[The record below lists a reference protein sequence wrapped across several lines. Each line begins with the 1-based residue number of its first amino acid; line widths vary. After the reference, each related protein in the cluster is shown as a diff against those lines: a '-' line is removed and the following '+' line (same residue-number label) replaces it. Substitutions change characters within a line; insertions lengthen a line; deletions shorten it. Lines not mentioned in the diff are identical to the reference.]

1 MNLNLFLGQG
11 MDGRNVYW
19 ANAENAHI
27 SILGQSGTG
36 KTYLIS
42 RLAKEACR
50 QGFNV
55 VIPDYS
61 DSFLQM
67 QDSCVLHT
75 DIRKINLDILSNSKG
90 RDVEARAEE
99 LISSIRLFC
108 EIGIVKQD
116 TIRQLA
122 VSFLQENSTNETVPE
137 LISYCEKQ
145 LKASSEIEMIRNYLG
160 LIVPISADAYTHVS
174 IRQPGMIHIIQFPY
188 WMGSDQRLKYTE
200 MILAQ
205 VWNEQICPC
214 MASKPV
220 IFVLDEAHGLHLGS
234 QNMSTRILREG
245 RKFGISGWFIT
256 QWADDIKMLNTL
268 SQAALRIFFR
278 PGTENIK
285 SLAKALAHGNLK
297 SALQYRQ
304 MIAGMRVGDFFFFN
318 TSGNAVYVKTPTP
331 IKSKKGEITMVY
343 NLNDLPLTLRVE
355 EVAEILRIGRGS
367 AYELIRCGRLHAIRM
382 GRRILVPRS
391 SLESFLTNAA

>member
-11 MDGRNVYW
+11 VDGRNVYW

-27 SILGQSGTG
+27 SVLGQSGTG

-55 VIPDYS
+55 VIPDCS

-75 DIRKINLDILSNSKG
+75 DIRKINLDILSNSKE

-318 TSGNAVYVKTPTP
+318 TSGNAVYVKNTDTNQ
-331 IKSKKGEITMVY
+331 IQEGGNY
-343 NLNDLPLTLRVE
+343 NGL
-355 EVAEILRIGRGS
+355 
-367 AYELIRCGRLHAIRM
+367 
-382 GRRILVPRS
+382 
-391 SLESFLTNAA
+391 

>member
-11 MDGRNVYW
+11 VDGRNVYW

-108 EIGIVKQD
+108 KIGIVKQD

-304 MIAGMRVGDFFFFN
+304 MIAGMPVSY
-318 TSGNAVYVKTPTP
+318 TH
-331 IKSKKGEITMVY
+331 
-343 NLNDLPLTLRVE
+343 LTLPTNSRV
-355 EVAEILRIGRGS
+355 
-367 AYELIRCGRLHAIRM
+367 
-382 GRRILVPRS
+382 
-391 SLESFLTNAA
+391 

>member
-1 MNLNLFLGQG
+1 
-11 MDGRNVYW
+11 
-19 ANAENAHI
+19 
-27 SILGQSGTG
+27 
-36 KTYLIS
+36 
-42 RLAKEACR
+42 
-50 QGFNV
+50 
-55 VIPDYS
+55 
-61 DSFLQM
+61 
-67 QDSCVLHT
+67 
-75 DIRKINLDILSNSKG
+75 
-90 RDVEARAEE
+90 
-99 LISSIRLFC
+99 
-108 EIGIVKQD
+108 
-116 TIRQLA
+116 
-122 VSFLQENSTNETVPE
+122 
-137 LISYCEKQ
+137 
-145 LKASSEIEMIRNYLG
+145 MIRNYLG

-318 TSGNAVYVKTPTP
+318 TSGNAVYVKTPIP

-367 AYELIRCGRLHAIRM
+367 AYELIRCGKLHAIRM

>member
-11 MDGRNVYW
+11 VDGRNVYW

-108 EIGIVKQD
+108 KIGIVKQD

-174 IRQPGMIHIIQFPY
+174 ICQPGMIHIIQFPY

-220 IFVLDEAHGLHLGS
+220 IFILDEAHGLHLKHLVTGS
-234 QNMSTRILREG
+234 FTHFLSSRYGEYQVLGKSACAWEPQKCSAISTDDCWYACWRFFLLQYIWECRLCKKHRYQSNPRRG
-245 RKFGISGWFIT
+245 KLQWFI
-256 QWADDIKMLNTL
+256 I
-268 SQAALRIFFR
+268 
-278 PGTENIK
+278 
-285 SLAKALAHGNLK
+285 
-297 SALQYRQ
+297 
-304 MIAGMRVGDFFFFN
+304 
-318 TSGNAVYVKTPTP
+318 
-331 IKSKKGEITMVY
+331 
-343 NLNDLPLTLRVE
+343 
-355 EVAEILRIGRGS
+355 
-367 AYELIRCGRLHAIRM
+367 
-382 GRRILVPRS
+382 
-391 SLESFLTNAA
+391 

>member
-11 MDGRNVYW
+11 VDGRNVYW

-108 EIGIVKQD
+108 KARHNSPACCFVFTRKQHERNGSRTD
-116 TIRQLA
+116 
-122 VSFLQENSTNETVPE
+122 FL
-137 LISYCEKQ
+137 L
-145 LKASSEIEMIRNYLG
+145 
-160 LIVPISADAYTHVS
+160 
-174 IRQPGMIHIIQFPY
+174 
-188 WMGSDQRLKYTE
+188 
-200 MILAQ
+200 
-205 VWNEQICPC
+205 
-214 MASKPV
+214 
-220 IFVLDEAHGLHLGS
+220 
-234 QNMSTRILREG
+234 
-245 RKFGISGWFIT
+245 
-256 QWADDIKMLNTL
+256 
-268 SQAALRIFFR
+268 
-278 PGTENIK
+278 
-285 SLAKALAHGNLK
+285 
-297 SALQYRQ
+297 
-304 MIAGMRVGDFFFFN
+304 
-318 TSGNAVYVKTPTP
+318 
-331 IKSKKGEITMVY
+331 
-343 NLNDLPLTLRVE
+343 
-355 EVAEILRIGRGS
+355 
-367 AYELIRCGRLHAIRM
+367 
-382 GRRILVPRS
+382 
-391 SLESFLTNAA
+391 

>member
-11 MDGRNVYW
+11 VDGRNVYW

-55 VIPDYS
+55 VIPDCS

-220 IFVLDEAHGLHLGS
+220 IFILDEAHGLHLGS

-245 RKFGISGWFIT
+245 
-256 QWADDIKMLNTL
+256 
-268 SQAALRIFFR
+268 
-278 PGTENIK
+278 
-285 SLAKALAHGNLK
+285 
-297 SALQYRQ
+297 
-304 MIAGMRVGDFFFFN
+304 
-318 TSGNAVYVKTPTP
+318 
-331 IKSKKGEITMVY
+331 
-343 NLNDLPLTLRVE
+343 
-355 EVAEILRIGRGS
+355 
-367 AYELIRCGRLHAIRM
+367 
-382 GRRILVPRS
+382 
-391 SLESFLTNAA
+391 

>member
-11 MDGRNVYW
+11 VDGRNVYW

-108 EIGIVKQD
+108 KIGIVKQD

-268 SQAALRIFFR
+268 SQAALRISSR
-278 PGTENIK
+278 YGEYQV
-285 SLAKALAHGNLK
+285 LGK
-297 SALQYRQ
+297 SACAWEPQKCSAISTDDCWYACWRFFLLQYIWECRLC
-304 MIAGMRVGDFFFFN
+304 
-318 TSGNAVYVKTPTP
+318 
-331 IKSKKGEITMVY
+331 KKHRHQS
-343 NLNDLPLTLRVE
+343 NPR
-355 EVAEILRIGRGS
+355 RGK
-367 AYELIRCGRLHAIRM
+367 LQWFII
-382 GRRILVPRS
+382 
-391 SLESFLTNAA
+391 